1 MCIRDSL
8 ATEFKAV
15 AAAAIDGPG
24 PSMSVDEELQL
35 TPKQQADGSMA
46 YLKSVELNNA
56 RWAMVGF
63 AAAVVIEAKTGLSV
77 FDQLVMWAKMT
88 GADVSV
94 LDSFRQLY

>member
-1 MCIRDSL
+1 
-8 ATEFKAV
+8 
-15 AAAAIDGPG
+15 
-24 PSMSVDEELQL
+24 
-35 TPKQQADGSMA
+35 MA

-94 LDSFRQLY
+94 LDSFHQLSGPLY